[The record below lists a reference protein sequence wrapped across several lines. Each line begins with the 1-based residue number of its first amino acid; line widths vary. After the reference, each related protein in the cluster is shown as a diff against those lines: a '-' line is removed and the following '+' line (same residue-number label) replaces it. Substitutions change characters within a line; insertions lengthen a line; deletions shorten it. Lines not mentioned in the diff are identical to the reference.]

1 MGIIPKF
8 ILNSGGT
15 YMSGKTSSEI
25 QDIFGLCRDDI
36 KRLEKDGV
44 LNPKKSGQGKA
55 SLFSER
61 DLNTLLDIKI
71 YLLAGYRISD
81 MKNIITATYDS
92 DSRISEQIHIYKKR
106 IQMLEFIQTIRAD
119 IRKLYT
125 LSQGQWR
132 NVSRVHAEKTA
143 IPAFGTQEFNDFF
156 WKFMKLIFI
165 IDFMSQKES
174 FKQDSE
180 IIVKRALAAYRIVVD
195 ILSMTGTEIRREGL
209 IEGLNALR
217 KEPIEDD
224 REVKEFAK
232 ELVEEY
238 LNQKDQII
246 DEIFKEGVD
255 PIVAELDPE
264 SGATYRDMMLHI
276 IGFALDYFVDEREL
290 YYLFMNF
297 IQFVQGLD
305 QEALD
310 NGIVKIG
317 EKNNG

>member
-1 MGIIPKF
+1 
-8 ILNSGGT
+8 
-15 YMSGKTSSEI
+15 MSGKNSSEI

-61 DLNTLLDIKI
+61 DLNNLLDIKI

-92 DSRISEQIHIYKKR
+92 DSGISEQIHIYKKR

-119 IRKLYT
+119 IRKLDT
-125 LSQGQWR
+125 LSQGQLMD
-132 NVSRVHAEKTA
+132 VSRVHAEKTA
-143 IPAFGTQEFNDFF
+143 IPAFGTQEFNDFS
-156 WKFMKLIFI
+156 WNFMKLIFI

-195 ILSMTGTEIRREGL
+195 ILSMTGTEIRREDL
-209 IEGLNALR
+209 IEGLNELR

-246 DEIFKEGVD
+246 DFSI
-255 PIVAELDPE
+255 L
-264 SGATYRDMMLHI
+264 
-276 IGFALDYFVDEREL
+276 
-290 YYLFMNF
+290 
-297 IQFVQGLD
+297 
-305 QEALD
+305 
-310 NGIVKIG
+310 NGIV
-317 EKNNG
+317 